1 MKKMNLYIIE
11 CYNKAG
17 YPIGDSHVIA
27 SSERKAK
34 TALREDESTKGWL
47 GKMIVENVLSV
58 IITD

>member
-1 MKKMNLYIIE
+1 MHLYIIQ

-17 YPIGDSHVIA
+17 YPIGNYYVVA

-34 TALREDESTKGWL
+34 AALKVDQRVSGWVV
-47 GKMIVENVLSV
+47 KMVTENVLTI

>member
-1 MKKMNLYIIE
+1 MKHLYIIT
-11 CYNKAG
+11 CYNKVG
-17 YPIGDSHVIA
+17 YPIGDYHVVA

-34 TALREDESTKGWL
+34 AALKADKQTIGWL

>member
-1 MKKMNLYIIE
+1 MKLYIIK

-17 YPIGDSHVIA
+17 YPIGDYHVVA

-34 TALREDESTKGWL
+34 AALKVDERCVGWI
-47 GKMIVENVLSV
+47 GKMMVEYVLTI

>member
-1 MKKMNLYIIE
+1 MNLYIIE

-34 TALREDESTKGWL
+34 AALRADEKHKGWL
-47 GKMIVENVLSV
+47 GKMLVSYVLNV